1 MKNIVV
7 TLLATLLSIPVH
19 ASGPGGDP
27 GATGYFAEYLNASEQ
42 SSEDYMTY
50 VSLYRGEYS
59 QGYAYGWIWGH
70 VDGNYF
76 DCQLVS
82 DEDLLTV
89 EKDAERAV
97 IHVDE
102 EAIEYCWYS
111 YLPEPMTFDCK
122 ASGYMASKGVSNQ
135 ETSYYFGYEYKAHT
149 RYVENALDC
158 VVYIGDDVVLD
169 ASSGVVWD
177 GSAQVHKTI
186 EPNQEQEEH
195 DDD

>member
-7 TLLATLLSIPVH
+7 TLLATLLSVPVH

-27 GATGYFAEYLNASEQ
+27 GATGYFSEYLNASER
-42 SSEDYMTY
+42 SGDYMTY
-50 VSLYRGEYS
+50 VYLHRQEYS
-59 QGYAYGWIWGH
+59 QGYAYGWIGGH

-89 EKDAERAV
+89 EKDGERAV
-97 IHVDE
+97 INVDDD
-102 EAIEYCWYS
+102 AIQYCWYS
-111 YLPEPMTFDCK
+111 YLPAPMTFDCK
-122 ASGYMASKGVSNQ
+122 ASGYMESKGVTNYESV
-135 ETSYYFGYEYKAHT
+135 YFDGYEYKTHS

-169 ASSGVVWD
+169 ASSGIVWD
-177 GSAQVHKTI
+177 GSARVDKTI
-186 EPNQEQEEH
+186 EPNMEQEEE
-195 DDD
+195 DD